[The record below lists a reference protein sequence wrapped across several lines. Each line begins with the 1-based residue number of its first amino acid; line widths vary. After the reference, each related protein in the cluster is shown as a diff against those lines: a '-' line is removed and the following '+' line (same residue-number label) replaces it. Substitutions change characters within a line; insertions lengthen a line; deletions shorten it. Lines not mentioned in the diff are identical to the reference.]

1 MKSSGVEE
9 MRSGDLACCD
19 DGLGFADEMGESA
32 VLSGEER
39 IGLEKFV
46 ENCGVGGGRGGG
58 GDFVCEGLLLLLLV
72 CCCCCHELLDLNR
85 EVHLE
90 FDKAHNMRIEFLHEP
105 ERCSTHEW

>member
-9 MRSGDLACCD
+9 MRGGDLACGD
-19 DGLGFADEMGESA
+19 DGLGFADQMGESA
-32 VLSGEER
+32 VLGGEER

-58 GDFVCEGLLLLLLV
+58 GGFVCEGLILLLV
-72 CCCCCHELLDLNR
+72 CCCHHEFLDLGG
-85 EVHLE
+85 EVDLE
-90 FDKAHNMRIEFLHEP
+90 FDKAHNMRIEFLNEP

>member
-9 MRSGDLACCD
+9 MRGGDLACCD
-19 DGLGFADEMGESA
+19 DGLGFADEMGEGA

-46 ENCGVGGGRGGG
+46 ENCGVGGGRRRGG
-58 GDFVCEGLLLLLLV
+58 GDFVCVGLILLLV
-72 CCCCCHELLDLNR
+72 CCCHEFLDLGG
-85 EVHLE
+85 EVDLE
-90 FDKAHNMRIEFLHEP
+90 FDKAHNMRIEFLNEP

>member
-9 MRSGDLACCD
+9 MRGGDLACCD
-19 DGLGFADEMGESA
+19 DGLGFADEMGEGA
-32 VLSGEER
+32 VLGGEER

-58 GDFVCEGLLLLLLV
+58 GFACEGLILLLV
-72 CCCCCHELLDLNR
+72 CCCHEFLDLGG
-85 EVHLE
+85 EVDLE
-90 FDKAHNMRIEFLHEP
+90 FNKAHNMRIEFFNEP

>member
-9 MRSGDLACCD
+9 MRGGDLACCD
-19 DGLGFADEMGESA
+19 DGLGFADEMGEGA
-32 VLSGEER
+32 VFDGEER

-58 GDFVCEGLLLLLLV
+58 GGFVCVGLILLLV
-72 CCCCCHELLDLNR
+72 CCHHEFLDLGG
-85 EVHLE
+85 EVDLE
-90 FDKAHNMRIEFLHEP
+90 FDKAHNMRIEFLNEP

>member
-9 MRSGDLACCD
+9 MRGGDLACCD
-19 DGLGFADEMGESA
+19 DGLGFADEMGEGA

-46 ENCGVGGGRGGG
+46 EDCGVGGGRGGG
-58 GDFVCEGLLLLLLV
+58 GDLVCVGLILLLV
-72 CCCCCHELLDLNR
+72 CCHHEFLDLDG
-85 EVHLE
+85 EVDLE
-90 FDKAHNMRIEFLHEP
+90 FDKAHNMRIEFLNEP

>member
-1 MKSSGVEE
+1 MESSGVEE
-9 MRSGDLACCD
+9 MRRGDLACCD
-19 DGLGFADEMGESA
+19 DGLGFADEMGEGA

-39 IGLEKFV
+39 VGLEKFV

-58 GDFVCEGLLLLLLV
+58 GFACEGLILLLV
-72 CCCCCHELLDLNR
+72 CCCHHEFLYLNG
-85 EVHLE
+85 EVDLE

>member
-58 GDFVCEGLLLLLLV
+58 GFFCVGLILLLLV
-72 CCCCCHELLDLNR
+72 CCCHHEFLDLDG
-85 EVHLE
+85 EVDLK
-90 FDKAHNMRIEFLHEP
+90 FDKAHNMRIKFLNEP